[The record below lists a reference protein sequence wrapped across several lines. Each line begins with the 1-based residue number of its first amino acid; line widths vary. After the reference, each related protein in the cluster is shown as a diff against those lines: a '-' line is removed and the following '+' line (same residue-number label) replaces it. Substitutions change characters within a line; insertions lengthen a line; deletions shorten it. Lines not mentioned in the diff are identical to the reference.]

1 MHAHPSG
8 DSAGRSPGKSLGL
21 AAASAVLP
29 GLAHWVAGRRRT
41 AAVLS
46 GLALLILAVLAW
58 GAAHTSRVEA
68 LRIAVRPGALA
79 LIIFAAVLVA
89 LVWILLV
96 QRSFRVLSPA
106 RARGAGRVGVVA
118 GLVVLSVL
126 VATPPLA
133 VARYAYLQRSL
144 ITDLFGDDPTG
155 GLAAGENGG
164 GTVSDP
170 WKNKARVTILLLAS
184 DAGED
189 RTGVRTDSMVAA
201 SIDTHTGDVVLLS
214 LPRNLQ
220 NVPMPPGQ
228 LADQWP
234 NGFPDLL
241 NAVYE
246 YVSERPNLMTGY
258 KDRGAEAIKRTVAHI
273 LGIPVDYYAMADLA
287 GFEQFVNALG
297 GVTINVQDRLPI
309 GGLDAHSNRV
319 PPVGYIE
326 AGTQK
331 MDGYHALWYA
341 RSRRDSTDYDRMLR
355 QRCLIGAMVRQADP
369 LNVLRHFTQL
379 TSATKKL
386 ASTDIPRSILPD
398 LVSLGDK
405 MHSGTNKLRSVA
417 FVPPLISTGD
427 PNFAKIRA
435 VAQAA
440 VKPAATTST
449 PAPTTSPT
457 PKRTTP
463 NPRPSTSST
472 AGAASSIPVDVDAS
486 CGIG

>member
-8 DSAGRSPGKSLGL
+8 DSAGRSPGTSLGL

-29 GLAHWVAGRRRT
+29 GLAHWIAGRRR
-41 AAVLS
+41 AA
-46 GLALLILAVLAW
+46 GAIFAIALLLLAVLTW
-58 GAAHTSRVEA
+58 VGLHTSRVEA
-68 LRIAVRPGALA
+68 LRLAVRPGVLG
-79 LIIFAAVLVA
+79 LVVFAAVVLA
-89 LVWILLV
+89 ATWILLV
-96 QRSFRVLSPA
+96 HRSFRVLNPA
-106 RARGAGRVGVVA
+106 RTAGATRVGMVA
-118 GLVVLSVL
+118 GLTVLSLL

-144 ITDLFGDDPTG
+144 ITDLFGDDASG
-155 GLAAGENGG
+155 GLAAGRNGG
-164 GTVSDP
+164 AVSDA
-170 WKNKARVTILLLAS
+170 WKGKERVTILLLAS
-184 DAGED
+184 DAGPD
-189 RTGVRTDSMVAA
+189 RTGARTDSMVAA
-201 SIDTHTGDVVLLS
+201 SIDTRTGDVVLLS

-220 NVPMPPGQ
+220 NVPMPPGP
-228 LADQWP
+228 LRDEWP

-241 NAVYE
+241 NGVYE
-246 YVSERPNLMTGY
+246 YVSERPNLLPGY
-258 KDRGAEAIKRTVAHI
+258 KDRGAEAIKRVVSYV

-287 GFEQFVNALG
+287 GFEQFVDALG
-297 GVTINVQDRLPI
+297 GVTVTVTERLPI
-309 GGLDAHSNRV
+309 GGLDAYSNRV

-326 AGTQK
+326 PGTRNLK
-331 MDGYHALWYA
+331 GYEALWYA

-417 FVPPLISTGD
+417 FVPPLISTGN
-427 PNFAKIRA
+427 PNFTKIRS

-440 VKPAATTST
+440 IRPKPA
-449 PAPTTSPT
+449 PAPTTAPGTPT
-457 PKRTTP
+457 KAPMPPKP
-463 NPRPSTSST
+463 SSTSKPP
-472 AGAASSIPVDVDAS
+472 ASSQPVDVDAS